1 MRIAV
6 DAMGGDYA
14 PEAIV
19 EGAVQAAEEY
29 GFTIILVGQEDRVRQ
44 ELAKYKTDH
53 LSIEVRHAPDIVEM
67 HDLPSVALRRKKE
80 SSLHKAI
87 YMTKHG
93 EADAAVSAGN
103 TGAGM
108 AIAKVACRMLEGVER
123 PALATVIPNINGFT
137 VMIDIGANVD
147 CKPMHLLQFAVMGH
161 VYAQSV
167 VGIQNPRIG
176 LLSVGEEDSK
186 GNTLTK
192 EVFEPLSQSSL
203 NFIGNA
209 EGRDVFNGRVDVIVC
224 DGFIGNIVLKVSESL
239 AKTMG
244 LFMKDAF
251 TKNWRTKLGYLLV
264 KPGIEEMK
272 ARMDYEEYG
281 GAPLLGINGVVII
294 SHGSSKARAT
304 KNAIRVAAESVSHH
318 INDQILEIMTT
329 SGFDLKSYTKAT
341 SLWRQLARTIRHEV
355 PKDHKEDTTHPHVQD
370 ALPSANDIAEPLPEF
385 QPYEASEQER
395 KHWWQKKQRYAES
408 LKETTLPALPQ
419 VESPLV
425 LPSPSDG
432 HETENPSHD
441 SDDVK
446 DLTPQKKSWWK
457 RRDIARQSNE
467 SGHVKDEGQ
476 VGDETPPSAKES

>member
-87 YMTKHG
+87 YMTKNG

-123 PALATVIPNINGFT
+123 PALATVIPNVNGYM
-137 VMIDIGANVD
+137 VLIDVGANVD

-167 VGIQNPRIG
+167 VGIENPRIG

-192 EVFEPLSQSSL
+192 EVFEPLSQSKL

-209 EGRDVFNGRVDVIVC
+209 EGRDVFNGRMDVIVC
-224 DGFIGNIVLKVSESL
+224 DGFIGNVVLKVSESL

-251 TKNWRTKLGYLLV
+251 SKNWRTKLGYLLV

-272 ARMDYEEYG
+272 TRMDYEEYG

-318 INDQILEIMTT
+318 INDQIVEIMNA

-341 SLWRQLARTIRHEV
+341 SIWHQLTRSIRHEP
-355 PKDHKEDTTHPHVQD
+355 PKDQKEEPHPHEPNQPQPASD
-370 ALPSANDIAEPLPEF
+370 TAPLPEF
-385 QPYEASEQER
+385 QPYEEPEQER
-395 KHWWQKKQRYAES
+395 KYWWQKKQRHAES
-408 LKETTLPALPQ
+408 LKEADAPAPSLADAPAASLPALPEAQ
-419 VESPLV
+419 EIKDAERFS
-425 LPSPSDG
+425 
-432 HETENPSHD
+432 ED
-441 SDDVK
+441 SRDV
-446 DLTPQKKSWWK
+446 TSQKKSWWK
-457 RRDIARQSNE
+457 RRDASRPANE
-467 SGHVKDEGQ
+467 VAQPSSEAQTVD
-476 VGDETPPSAKES
+476 DAPPPAKE

>member
-29 GFTIILVGQEDRVRQ
+29 GFTIILVGQEDRIRQ

-87 YMTKHG
+87 YMTKNG

-123 PALATVIPNINGFT
+123 PALATVIPNVNGYM
-137 VMIDIGANVD
+137 VLIDVGANVD

-167 VGIQNPRIG
+167 VGIENPRIG

-192 EVFEPLSQSSL
+192 EVFEPLSQSQL

-224 DGFIGNIVLKVSESL
+224 DGFIGNVVLKVSESL

-251 TKNWRTKLGYLLV
+251 SKNWRTKLGYLLV
-264 KPGIEEMK
+264 KPGIDEMK
-272 ARMDYEEYG
+272 KRMDYEEYG

-304 KNAIRVAAESVSHH
+304 KNAIRVAAESVTHH
-318 INDQILEIMTT
+318 INDQILEIMNA

-341 SLWRQLARTIRHEV
+341 SLWRQITRSIRHEP
-355 PKDHKEDTTHPHVQD
+355 PKEQKEDSQPHGQD
-370 ALPSANDIAEPLPEF
+370 TPQPAGENAPLPEF
-385 QPYEASEQER
+385 QPYEDAEQER
-395 KHWWQKKQRYAES
+395 KHWWKKKQRPAEPA
-408 LKETTLPALPQ
+408 KEPVLPALQKTEEPAASTLPADDHAIK
-419 VESPLV
+419 ESAAP
-425 LPSPSDG
+425 PEEGKEFSS
-432 HETENPSHD
+432 
-441 SDDVK
+441 
-446 DLTPQKKSWWK
+446 QKKNWWK
-457 RRDIARQSNE
+457 RRDAVRQPNE
-467 SGHVKDEGQ
+467 AAQTSGEAQTVDSP
-476 VGDETPPSAKES
+476 PPSAKE

>member
-87 YMTKHG
+87 YMTKHD

-123 PALATVIPNINGFT
+123 PALATVIPNINGYM
-137 VMIDIGANVD
+137 VLIDVGANVD

-161 VYAQSV
+161 VYAQAV

-192 EVFEPLSQSSL
+192 EVFEPLSQSTL

-251 TKNWRTKLGYLLV
+251 SKNWRTKLGYLLV

-304 KNAIRVAAESVSHH
+304 KNAIRVAAESVTHH
-318 INDQILEIMTT
+318 INDQILDIMTT

-341 SLWRQLARTIRHEV
+341 SLWRQITRTIRHEA
-355 PKDHKEDTTHPHVQD
+355 PKDQKEDTHPHVQEILPPVDD
-370 ALPSANDIAEPLPEF
+370 AAPLPEF
-385 QPYEASEQER
+385 QPYEDSEQEW
-395 KHWWQKKQRYAES
+395 KHWWKKKQRHAE
-408 LKETTLPALPQ
+408 LLTETTLPQTEAPISLPL
-419 VESPLV
+419 S
-425 LPSPSDG
+425 SDV
-432 HETENPSHD
+432 HEAENST
-441 SDDVK
+441 SNAEEVK
-446 DLTPQKKSWWK
+446 DLTSQKKSWWK

-467 SGHVKDEGQ
+467 SAHVSDEGS
-476 VGDETPPSAKES
+476 VSDGIPPSTKES